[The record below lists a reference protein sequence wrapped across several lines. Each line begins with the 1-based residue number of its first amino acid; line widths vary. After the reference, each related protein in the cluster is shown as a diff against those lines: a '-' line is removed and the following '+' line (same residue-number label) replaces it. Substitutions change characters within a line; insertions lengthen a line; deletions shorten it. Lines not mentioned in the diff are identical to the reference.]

1 MKGFL
6 HILFSKIKIHYLCYK
21 YDIKKYHIN
30 SDLSI
35 DVYDDVYLN
44 GKDLTKIPIKFNI
57 IYGTFSISNN
67 FITSLKNSPNT
78 VFGEFFAS
86 NCILTSLEYCPLYV
100 ERTFDLFNNNI
111 TEVTDSPIFIGGSFE
126 LTLNIIEKINL
137 KKSCEIGGKL
147 YISYILGDYI
157 QKYKKMIFEH
167 GYDYGI
173 FNDNGT
179 INDTKIKM
187 MLRDFD

>member
-44 GKDLTKIPIKFNI
+44 RKDLTKIPIKFNI
-57 IYGTFSISNN
+57 IYGTFSICNN

-78 VFGEFFAS
+78 VFGSFYAS
-86 NCILTSLEYCPLYV
+86 NCRLTSLEYCPLYV
-100 ERTFDLFNNNI
+100 EHIFDLYNNNI
-111 TEVTDSPIFIGGSFE
+111 TEISNVPIFIGGSFD
-126 LTLNIIEKINL
+126 LKLNMVERINI
-137 KKSCEIGGKL
+137 KNSCVVGCGL
-147 YISYILGDYI
+147 YIYGVLSNYINH
-157 QKYKKMIFEH
+157 QKRMIFEH

-173 FNDNGT
+173 FNDSGT